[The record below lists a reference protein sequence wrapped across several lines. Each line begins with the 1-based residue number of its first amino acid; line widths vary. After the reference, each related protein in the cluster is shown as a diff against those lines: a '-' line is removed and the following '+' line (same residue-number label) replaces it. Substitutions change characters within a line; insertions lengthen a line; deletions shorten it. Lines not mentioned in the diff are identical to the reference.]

1 MRLRLRVLI
10 LAELAVWAGGRGKG
24 GSLPHI
30 NAVRRS
36 STGSVTVDAAEP
48 TGIHFDPAAVALAFA
63 LRIVVAARKKGPASP
78 KVGAQTL
85 FTLEE

>member
-1 MRLRLRVLI
+1 MLSGPVGEGGAARCRGFTAI
-10 LAELAVWAGGRGKG
+10 GRG
-24 GSLPHI
+24 
-30 NAVRRS
+30 R
-36 STGSVTVDAAEP
+36 TGSVTVDAAEP

-63 LRIVVAARKKGPASP
+63 LRIVVATRKKGAAGP